1 YGLIT
6 ILPIFAVHPWTFSL
20 EQLFTA
26 EIGFNLF
33 YLGVVA
39 SFVCFAAWAWVMTQL
54 GALRASNY
62 IYFNPVTTVIASA
75 IVLNERMT
83 PIAYA
88 GSAFILI
95 GVFVVNKSKNI

>member
-1 YGLIT
+1 ML
-6 ILPIFAVHPWTFSL
+6 
-20 EQLFTA
+20 
-26 EIGFNLF
+26 
-33 YLGVVA
+33 
-39 SFVCFAAWAWVMTQL
+39 AAWAWVMTQL

-95 GVFVVNKSKNI
+95 GVFVVK